1 MNESEDIKLIKNS
14 SNNTVINDEGKINEI
29 NKKMSKTN
37 LGVLFFLN
45 ICHILFILILLIFFP
60 LAFVKL
66 NIFNFNN
73 NKFLIP
79 IVDYNID
86 DNNGTS
92 QDNLNVN
99 LNKII
104 PEYNIPDDENIF
116 CKSNDPFNLTKK
128 RFRNKPIEICKSQN
142 SGHICYKNTNRLYVA
157 SNGVICTMTNVIID
171 PSKWRSDGYSYSFG
185 PVNNKT
191 RGCPLLSKG
200 FFNMKCDHKEN
211 ISEYNNIYENY
222 FNSWNYNSS
231 YDKKNIKNIKELA
244 PGKIVFFISRNQDSP
259 NLYFGSSGVLNAI
272 AMIYFFDLDP
282 EKIQVVFLE
291 SMKLDNDPF
300 YVLYKNIISRGGKPI
315 HISELKEKYLISSA
329 IHVPINWDSP
339 TFLRYSI
346 GNCKYQSKAY
356 YYLNQFINKYMNIT
370 EFKDPIT
377 YDNEVFYYPKS
388 VVDPNSK
395 NYTKYL
401 TFQWRKAWP
410 KGRKGQGRLIGNGP
424 EMIEK
429 LSEILPKHILI
440 RLIDT
445 ANLSLTQQ
453 ISLMRKTDIYVGV
466 HGAGLMLSAFM
477 PTTSILVELSLFK
490 KTHNLVL
497 MSRLSGHKTYS
508 DIIDADTK
516 YINGSQYIFFD
527 PVSTSQKILQH
538 INETQY
544 LMK

>member
-1 MNESEDIKLIKNS
+1 MNESEANKLIKNS
-14 SNNTVINDEGKINEI
+14 VNNAVINDTGKINQI
-29 NKKMSKTN
+29 NKKLSKIKF
-37 LGVLFFLN
+37 GVLFFKY
-45 ICHILFILILLIFFP
+45 ISHILFILIILIFFP

-73 NKFLIP
+73 NKFLLP
-79 IVDYNID
+79 IVNYNND
-86 DNNGTS
+86 DNNDIY
-92 QDNLNVN
+92 QYNLNIK

-104 PEYNIPDDENIF
+104 PEYNISDGENDI
-116 CKSNDPFNLTKK
+116 CKSIDPFNLTKK
-128 RFRNKPIEICKSQN
+128 RFKNKPIEVCKSKY
-142 SGHICYKNTNRLYVA
+142 SSHICYKNSNKMFVTK
-157 SNGVICTMTNVIID
+157 NGVICTMTNVIID
-171 PSKWRSDGYSYSFG
+171 PSKWRSDGHSYILG
-185 PVNNKT
+185 PTNNIT

-200 FFNMKCDHKEN
+200 FFNMKCDNREN
-211 ISEYNNIYENY
+211 ISKYTDIYENY
-222 FNSWNYNSS
+222 FNSWNYDSS
-231 YDKKNIKNIKELA
+231 FDKKNIKNIKKLA
-244 PGKIVFFISRNQDSP
+244 PGKTVFFISRNQDSP

-282 EKIQVVFLE
+282 EKIQVIFLE

-300 YVLYKNIISRGGKPI
+300 YVLYKNIISRGGVPI
-315 HISELKEKYLISSA
+315 HISELKERYLISSA

-339 TFLRYSI
+339 TFMVY
-346 GNCKYQSKAY
+346 NVQHCKYQSKAY

-377 YDNEVFYYPKS
+377 YDDEVFYYPKS

-395 NYTKYL
+395 NYTKFL

-429 LSEILPKHILI
+429 LYEVLPKHILI

-445 ANLSLTQQ
+445 ASLSLTQQ

-477 PTTSILVELSLFK
+477 PTTSILVELSLLK

-508 DIIDADTK
+508 YIMDAPTK
-516 YINGSQYIFFD
+516 EINGSQYIFFD
-527 PVSTSQKILQH
+527 PALISQKILQH
-538 INETQY
+538 INDTKY
-544 LMK
+544 

>member
-339 TFLRYSI
+339 TFMK
-346 GNCKYQSKAY
+346 NNVQECKYQSKAY
-356 YYLNQFINKYMNIT
+356 YYLNQFINKYMDIT
-370 EFKDPIT
+370 EFKDPLT

-395 NYTKYL
+395 NYTRYL

-429 LSEILPKHILI
+429 LSEVLPKHILI

-445 ANLSLTQQ
+445 ASLSLTQQ

-477 PTTSILVELSLFK
+477 PTTSILVELSLAK
-490 KTHNLVL
+490 KTHNLIL

-508 DIIDADTK
+508 DIMKAPTK
-516 YINGSQYIFFD
+516 DINGSEYIFFD
-527 PVSTSQKILQH
+527 PILTSKKILQH
-538 INETQY
+538 INETKY
-544 LMK
+544 LMV

>member
-1 MNESEDIKLIKNS
+1 
-14 SNNTVINDEGKINEI
+14 
-29 NKKMSKTN
+29 
-37 LGVLFFLN
+37 
-45 ICHILFILILLIFFP
+45 
-60 LAFVKL
+60 
-66 NIFNFNN
+66 
-73 NKFLIP
+73 
-79 IVDYNID
+79 
-86 DNNGTS
+86 
-92 QDNLNVN
+92 
-99 LNKII
+99 
-104 PEYNIPDDENIF
+104 
-116 CKSNDPFNLTKK
+116 
-128 RFRNKPIEICKSQN
+128 
-142 SGHICYKNTNRLYVA
+142 
-157 SNGVICTMTNVIID
+157 
-171 PSKWRSDGYSYSFG
+171 
-185 PVNNKT
+185 
-191 RGCPLLSKG
+191 
-200 FFNMKCDHKEN
+200 
-211 ISEYNNIYENY
+211 
-222 FNSWNYNSS
+222 
-231 YDKKNIKNIKELA
+231 
-244 PGKIVFFISRNQDSP
+244 
-259 NLYFGSSGVLNAI
+259 VLNAI

-300 YVLYKNIISRGGKPI
+300 YVLYKNIISRGGVPI
-315 HISELKEKYLISSA
+315 HISELKERYLISSA

-339 TFLRYSI
+339 TFLHYNVK
-346 GNCKYQSKAY
+346 NCKYQSKAY

-377 YDNEVFYYPKS
+377 YDDEVFYYPKS

-445 ANLSLTQQ
+445 ASLSLTQQ

-477 PTTSILVELSLFK
+477 PTTSILVELSLLK

-508 DIIDADTK
+508 YIMDAPTK
-516 YINGSQYIFFD
+516 EINGSQYIFFD
-527 PVSTSQKILQH
+527 PALISQKILQH
-538 INETQY
+538 INDTKY
-544 LMK
+544 

>member
-315 HISELKEKYLISSA
+315 HISELKEKYLISSS

-339 TFLRYSI
+339 TFI
-346 GNCKYQSKAY
+346 MNKGGICKYQSKAY
-356 YYLNQFINKYMNIT
+356 YYLNQFINKYMDIT
-370 EFKDPIT
+370 EFKDPLT

-410 KGRKGQGRLIGNGP
+410 KGRKGQGRLIGNGA
-424 EMIEK
+424 EMVEK

-445 ANLSLTQQ
+445 ASLSLTQQ

>member
-86 DNNGTS
+86 DNNGTN

-315 HISELKEKYLISSA
+315 HISELKEKYLISSS

-410 KGRKGQGRLIGNGP
+410 KGRKGQGRLIGNGA
-424 EMIEK
+424 EMVEK

-445 ANLSLTQQ
+445 ASLSLTQQ

-490 KTHNLVL
+490 KTHNLAS

-508 DIIDADTK
+508 CIMNAPTK
-516 YINGSQYIFFD
+516 DINGSEYVFFD
-527 PVSTSQKILQH
+527 PAITSKRILEY
-538 INETQY
+538 INDTTTY
-544 LMK
+544 K

>member
-86 DNNGTS
+86 DNNGTN

-315 HISELKEKYLISSA
+315 HISELKEKYLISSS

-339 TFLRYSI
+339 TFI
-346 GNCKYQSKAY
+346 MNKGGICKYQSKAY